1 MNDSGGSLVSRV
13 GPSGDLAPWMVWLA
27 VGLALASFAML
38 LLEMR
43 QRQGG
48 AWRAAAWSWVIALTG
63 LLAVSA
69 LLAAVLRPARVTARE
84 SVVGA
89 RVVVLADTS
98 RSMAL
103 PANGGGGGR
112 GGDKR
117 FQVRD
122 RAIEAIAKSAQS
134 ARLTV
139 LGFAD
144 GAPLPFP
151 MAASDKAAEQLTTS
165 GVHSDLGAAI
175 RALAASPEE
184 RPAALV
190 VVSDGR
196 LDDPPEDA
204 SDESL
209 RALGDALRVPIDTV
223 AVSRDA
229 PADASVRHVS
239 AAGAAVA
246 HVPLPLRVEVGCV
259 GLPCDDVTVTARELR
274 DDGPPTVLAS
284 GVAHA
289 KDGKATL
296 DLTVTLERAGA
307 RIVEVAI
314 APPSGDTLPE
324 NDRRLVTFHV
334 ARERVR
340 VLHVAGRPTDD
351 TRALRQW
358 LKGDASIDV
367 VAFFILRTPTD
378 DANASQN
385 ELSLIPFPVDE
396 LFTEHLPSF
405 DAVVLQDFDAQPYGL
420 VKYLPNLA
428 RYVRGGGGL
437 VMVGGQN
444 SFVAGGYAGSPLADV
459 LPVELDGSPGATS
472 ADTSPFTP
480 VWTPEGRAAPL
491 LSPLRE
497 IVGDELPD
505 FPGTNVL
512 GPLRRGG
519 VALWSHP
526 TRTTRGG
533 APMPVLAIGEEG
545 DGRSIAMGIDGAW
558 ELEFSRLGS
567 RTAGRGHGALWDGL
581 LGWLMRDPRFE
592 PAQMEVPGGCTAGLP
607 WKLRAR
613 LLPGGPANASNASN
627 ASRVVSLD
635 VTRIDRSQAPLH
647 VEQPAPDANGASS
660 VELTLPPLDAGG
672 YTARLRVGS
681 GEATR
686 YDFACEAGGDE
697 WADSRPGPALLERLA
712 AATGGRSVSADAAG
726 TLPLPKPTVVSAER
740 RVTPVA
746 PPWSWTL
753 AAAVLLGVHWIARR
767 RGGLS

>member
-1 MNDSGGSLVSRV
+1 MSVDGLVTHL
-13 GPSGDLAPWMVWLA
+13 GPSGDLAPWTVWLA
-27 VGLALASFAML
+27 LGLALASFVML
-38 LLEMR
+38 LVEMR
-43 QRQGG
+43 QRQRGG
-48 AWRAAAWSWVIALTG
+48 AGGAIIALTG
-63 LLAVSA
+63 LLAVSG

-103 PANGGGGGR
+103 AQGSEAR
-112 GGDKR
+112 W
-117 FQVRD
+117 QARD
-122 RAIEAIAKSAQS
+122 RALEALAKSAQN

-139 LGFAD
+139 LSFGD
-144 GAPLPFP
+144 GPPQPLPIAISD
-151 MAASDKAAEQLTTS
+151 AASERLTTAA
-165 GVHSDLGAAI
+165 GHSDLGAAI
-175 RALAASPEE
+175 RAIAASPEE
-184 RPAALV
+184 RPQALV

-204 SDESL
+204 SDASL
-209 RALGDALRVPIDTV
+209 RALGEALRIPIDTV
-223 AVSRDA
+223 ATTREA
-229 PADASVRHVS
+229 PADASIRHVS

-246 HVPLPLRVEVGCV
+246 HVPLPLRVEVGCA
-259 GLPCDDVTVTARELR
+259 GLPEGDVTVTARELR

-284 GVAHA
+284 GVA
-289 KDGKATL
+289 KVKEGKATL
-296 DLTVTLERAGA
+296 DLTITLERAGA
-307 RIVEVAI
+307 RIVEVALT
-314 APPSGDTLPE
+314 PPSGDTIPD

-340 VLHVAGRPTDD
+340 VLHVAGRPTND

-358 LKGDASIDV
+358 LKSDASIDV

-378 DANASQN
+378 EANAGPN

-420 VKYLPNLA
+420 VKYLSNLA

-444 SFVAGGYAGSPLADV
+444 SFVAGGYAASPLADV

-472 ADTSPFTP
+472 ADTSPFVP
-480 VWTPEGRAAPL
+480 GWTPEGRAAPL
-491 LSPLRE
+491 LAPLRDV
-497 IVGDELPD
+497 VGDELPEM
-505 FPGTNVL
+505 PGANVL
-512 GPLRRGG
+512 GALRPGG

-526 TRTTRGG
+526 TRTVKGG
-533 APMPVLAIGEEG
+533 APMPVLAIGEQG

-592 PAQMEVPGGCTAGLP
+592 PAQVEIPGGCTAGLP

-613 LLPGGPANASNASN
+613 LLPGAQAKTSHA
-627 ASRVVSLD
+627 VTLD
-635 VTRIDRSQAPLH
+635 VTRIDRSQPPLH
-647 VEQPAPDANGASS
+647 VEQPARDPGAPDASGIEFA
-660 VELTLPPLDAGG
+660 LPPLDAGG
-672 YTARLRVGS
+672 YTARLRIGD

-697 WADSRPGPALLERLA
+697 WADSRPGPAILDRLA
-712 AATGGRSVSADAAG
+712 AATGGRSVAASDAGA
-726 TLPLPKPTVVSAER
+726 LPLPKPTVVSAER

-746 PPWSWTL
+746 PPWVWTL
-753 AAAVLLGVHWIARR
+753 AAAVLLGAHWIARR
-767 RGGLS
+767 RSGLS

>member
-1 MNDSGGSLVSRV
+1 MTGDVSVGLVTHV
-13 GPSGDLAPWMVWLA
+13 GPSGDLAPWAVWLA
-27 VGLALASFAML
+27 LGLSLASFVML
-38 LLEMR
+38 LVEMR
-43 QRQGG
+43 QRQRGG
-48 AWRAAAWSWVIALTG
+48 GRGTIIALTG
-63 LLAVSA
+63 LLAVSG

-84 SVVGA
+84 TVVGA

-103 PANGGGGGR
+103 SQGGEAR
-112 GGDKR
+112 W
-117 FQVRD
+117 QARD
-122 RAIEAIAKSAQS
+122 RALEALAKSAQN

-139 LGFAD
+139 LSFGD
-144 GAPLPFP
+144 GPPRALPIAISD
-151 MAASDKAAEQLTTS
+151 AASERLTTAA
-165 GVHSDLGAAI
+165 GHSDLGTAI
-175 RALAASPEE
+175 RAIAASPEE
-184 RPAALV
+184 RPQALI

-204 SDESL
+204 EGASL

-223 AVSRDA
+223 ATTRDA
-229 PADASVRHVS
+229 PADASIRHVS

-284 GVAHA
+284 GVA
-289 KDGKATL
+289 KVKEGKATL

-307 RIVEVAI
+307 RIVEVAL
-314 APPSGDTLPE
+314 APPSGDTIPE

-340 VLHVAGRPTDD
+340 VLHVAGRPTND

-358 LKGDASIDV
+358 LKSDASIDV
-367 VAFFILRTPTD
+367 VAFFILRTKTD
-378 DANASQN
+378 DANVASQN

-420 VKYLPNLA
+420 VQYLPNLA
-428 RYVRGGGGL
+428 RYVRAGGGI

-444 SFVAGGYAGSPLADV
+444 SFVAGGYAHSPLADV
-459 LPVELDGSPGATS
+459 LPVELDGTPGATS
-472 ADTSPFTP
+472 ADTSPFVP
-480 VWTPEGRAAPL
+480 GWTPEGRAAPL
-491 LSPLRE
+491 LAPLRDV
-497 IVGDELPD
+497 VGDELPEM
-505 FPGTNVL
+505 PGANVL
-512 GPLRRGG
+512 GALRPGG

-526 TRTTRGG
+526 GRTVQGG
-533 APMPVLAIGEEG
+533 APMPVLAIGEQG
-545 DGRSIAMGIDGAW
+545 DGRSIAMGVDGAW

-592 PAQMEVPGGCTAGLP
+592 PAQVEIPGGCTAGLP
-607 WKLRAR
+607 WTLRAR
-613 LLPGGPANASNASN
+613 LLPGAQANTSHAVA
-627 ASRVVSLD
+627 LD
-635 VTRIDRSQAPLH
+635 VTRIDRSQPPLH
-647 VEQPAPDANGASS
+647 VEQPAPDPSAPGAPSI
-660 VELTLPPLDAGG
+660 EFTLPALDAGG
-672 YTARLRVGS
+672 YTARLRIGD

-686 YDFACEAGGDE
+686 HDFACEAGGDE
-697 WADSRPGPALLERLA
+697 WADSRPGPAILERLA
-712 AATGGRSVSADAAG
+712 AATGGRSVAAADAG

-746 PPWSWTL
+746 PPWVWTL
-753 AAAVLLGVHWIARR
+753 AAAVLLGAHWIARR
-767 RGGLS
+767 RSGLS